1 LKNFLEFAK
10 ESKLYSP
17 TIAGTRGTNIGTT
30 VGDFSKTFPSNDKTV
45 LLPFPKDK
53 KRVKRKKKA

>member
-1 LKNFLEFAK
+1 MKNFLEFAT
-10 ESKLYSP
+10 ESKLYYP
-17 TIAGTRGTNIGTT
+17 TIAGTRGPSMGTT
-30 VGDFSKTFPSNDKTV
+30 VGDHSKTFPSNDKTV